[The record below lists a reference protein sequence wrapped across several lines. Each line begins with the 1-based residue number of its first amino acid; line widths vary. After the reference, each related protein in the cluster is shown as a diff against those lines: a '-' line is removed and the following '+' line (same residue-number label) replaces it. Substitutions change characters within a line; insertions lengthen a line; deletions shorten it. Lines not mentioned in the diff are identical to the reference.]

1 MYNGEITGLEES
13 FEFDAQHT
21 FKVCSY
27 IQICITPSTELIM
40 HIRSSTFPPNLSQ

>member
-13 FEFDAQHT
+13 FEFDAQYT

-27 IQICITPSTELIM
+27 IQICITLHYSFNRAHNAYKVQ
-40 HIRSSTFPPNLSQ
+40 HISP

>member
-13 FEFDAQHT
+13 FEFDAQYT

-40 HIRSSTFPPNLSQ
+40 HYKVQHISP